1 MKKMISYIKNTNYIK
16 IITYFVAVA
25 TLLFSVWM
33 TWVFVKSVGK
43 ADDSIK
49 AGLIGIFGMLSVTL
63 VVHYQTKKRE
73 INARHFADKRDGY
86 MHLIDLIFELLFS
99 IKAGKSLSEKT
110 MQVKMIKFKKSLL
123 VWGGPEIIEAWNQ
136 YELKA
141 DENLPSVEYILEME
155 NVLRAVRK
163 DLGHNDSTLKFGSLS
178 ALFLLAKEKKK
189 VIGKGLD

>member
-1 MKKMISYIKNTNYIK
+1 MKKF
-16 IITYFVAVA
+16 ITYVLAFA
-25 TLLFSVWM
+25 TFLFSIWM
-33 TWVFVKSVGK
+33 VWVFVKSLGK

-49 AGLIGIFGMLSVTL
+49 AGLIGILGMLSVTL

-99 IKAGKSLSEKT
+99 IKENKHLSEKT
-110 MQVKMIKFKKSLL
+110 MQEKMIKFKKSLL
-123 VWGGPEIIEAWNQ
+123 VWGGPETIEAWNQ

-141 DENLPSVEYILEME
+141 NENLPSVGLILELE

-163 DLGHNDSTLKFGSLS
+163 DLGHNDSTLEFGSLS
-178 ALFLLAKEKKK
+178 ALFLVAKDKKN

>member
-1 MKKMISYIKNTNYIK
+1 MKKFNSYIKNSNYIK
-16 IITYFVAVA
+16 IITYFLAFA
-25 TLLFSVWM
+25 TILFSVWM

-49 AGLIGIFGMLSVTL
+49 AGLIGMLGMLSVAL

-73 INARHFADKRDGY
+73 IDARHFANKRAGY
-86 MHLIDLIFELLFS
+86 MILIDLIFELLFS
-99 IKAGKSLSEKT
+99 IKEGKSLSEKA
-110 MQVKMIKFKKSLL
+110 MQKKMIKFKKSLL

-136 YELKA
+136 YELTVA
-141 DENLPSVEYILEME
+141 ANLPSVNLILELE

-163 DLGHNDSTLKFGSLS
+163 DLGHNDSTLEFGSLS
-178 ALFLLAKEKKK
+178 ALFLVAKDKKN

>member
-1 MKKMISYIKNTNYIK
+1 MNK
-16 IITYFVAVA
+16 IIRCVLISL
-25 TLLFSVWM
+25 TLVLSIWM
-33 TWVFVKSVGK
+33 AWVFVESVRG

-49 AGLIGIFGMLSVTL
+49 AGLIGFFGMLSVTL

-73 INARHFADKRDGY
+73 TNARHFADKRDGY
-86 MHLIDLIFELLFS
+86 MHLVDLIFELLFS
-99 IKAGKSLSEKT
+99 IKEGKSLSEKT

-141 DENLPSVEYILEME
+141 DENLPSVEYLLEME

-163 DLGHNDSTLKFGSLS
+163 DL
-178 ALFLLAKEKKK
+178 
-189 VIGKGLD
+189 